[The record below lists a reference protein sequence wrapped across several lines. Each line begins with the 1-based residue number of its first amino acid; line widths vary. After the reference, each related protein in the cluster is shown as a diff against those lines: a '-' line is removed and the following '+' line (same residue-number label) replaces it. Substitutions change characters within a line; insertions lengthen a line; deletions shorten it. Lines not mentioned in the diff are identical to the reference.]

1 LLSPLSH
8 FSGANLTNTNL
19 TNANLTNTN
28 LTNANLCGS
37 NLTNA
42 MTSGVKMIGANF
54 TNVTGYTGTITM
66 HNPTLSPSARI
77 SGNTMTTSCYGV
89 WASVV
94 IGMRLVGGRHYW
106 AARVNKLTNSHCLR
120 IGVTQDGH
128 RLGNNDTRCGGDGH
142 SVGFQSNN
150 SLCNEGDFNSG
161 VDVRVVRGTLR
172 GYGVGQTVGLLL
184 DQDTSH
190 LSLYIDG
197 QFVVQYSIPP
207 APYSPAFSMYNGSEW
222 TLVEGA
228 VPPAME

>member
-1 LLSPLSH
+1 
-8 FSGANLTNTNL
+8 
-19 TNANLTNTN
+19 
-28 LTNANLCGS
+28 
-37 NLTNA
+37 
-42 MTSGVKMIGANF
+42 M
-54 TNVTGYTGTITM
+54 
-66 HNPTLSPSARI
+66 
-77 SGNTMTTSCYGV
+77 
-89 WASVV
+89 
-94 IGMRLVGGRHYW
+94 GGRHYW
-106 AARVNKLTNSHCLR
+106 AARVNKLTHSYNLF

-128 RLGNNDTRCGGDGH
+128 GLGNDNTWCGGDGH
-142 SVGFQSNN
+142 SVGFQSDG
-150 SLCNEGDFNSG
+150 SLDNKG

-207 APYSPAFSMYNGSEW
+207 APYSPAFSMYHGSEW

>member
-1 LLSPLSH
+1 
-8 FSGANLTNTNL
+8 
-19 TNANLTNTN
+19 
-28 LTNANLCGS
+28 
-37 NLTNA
+37 
-42 MTSGVKMIGANF
+42 
-54 TNVTGYTGTITM
+54 VTGYTGTITM
-66 HNPTLSPSARI
+66 HNPTLNPSARI
-77 SGNTMTTSCYGV
+77 SGNTMTTSRNGV
-89 WASVV
+89 YANIV

-106 AARVNKLTNSHCLR
+106 AARVNKLTDSWRLI

-128 RLGNNDTRCGGDGH
+128 GLGNDDTYCGGDGH
-142 SVGFQSNN
+142 SVGFCSDGKWDK
-150 SLCNEGDFNSG
+150 EAI
-161 VDVRVVRGTLR
+161 DVRVVRGTLR

-207 APYSPAFSMYNGSEW
+207 APYSPAFSMANGSEW